1 MIDTASPAERVEADV
16 VIVGGGSAGCVVAR
30 RLADADPSLQ
40 VVLIEAGAGT
50 RSFMAEIPG
59 MTVRLMGNPKTDWL
73 YAAEPDPSAAGRTLF
88 WSGGRMLG
96 GSSAINGLVYIR
108 GLRRDYDAWAEAGC
122 PGWGWRDVEP
132 YFRKAEGFEDDG
144 EPSLGRDGPY
154 KVSRIRSVHP
164 LSRRFV
170 EACAEIGLPTLDDHG
185 RGDAEGAFINLT
197 SQSHGQRSSTGNRY
211 LPSAARRS
219 NLRVLAGMVADRVIL
234 DGQRATGVRAVAEG
248 GRVVDVRARA
258 QVVLSAGTVQSPAL
272 LLRSGIGPAA
282 QLQALG
288 IPVTFDAAL
297 VGSNLQDHCGLTLS
311 KFVNMPTYNS
321 ESTGLHAA
329 THLLNYLALRK
340 GPLASAAVQGMGWAR
355 TDCALA
361 EPDIHLNWLP
371 YGIDYTVTPPAL
383 HKRPAVSLGICV
395 SRPHTRGQ
403 IRLRSASAADKP
415 IIDLR
420 LAGDV
425 RDVATIKGGIRLM
438 ERIFATKALSS
449 AVIGRCNPDRPLE
462 TDAELDEFI
471 RHNVGIGYHGV
482 GSCRMGSDP
491 ASVVDTTLKVRGVDG
506 LRVIDASVMPRL
518 VSANTNAATIMIGEI
533 GAERLIHDL
542 RATPVSH
549 ARSGDGVTA

>member
-1 MIDTASPAERVEADV
+1 MIASASHAESVEADV

-40 VVLIEAGAGT
+40 VVLIEAGAGSS
-50 RSFMAEIPG
+50 SFMAEIPG

-73 YAAEPDPSAAGRTLF
+73 YAAEPDPSAAGRTLY

-96 GSSAINGLVYIR
+96 GSSSINGLVYIR
-108 GLRRDYDAWAEAGC
+108 GLRRDYDAWADAGC
-122 PGWGWRDVEP
+122 TGWGWRDVEP
-132 YFRKAEGFEDDG
+132 YFRRAEGFEDDG
-144 EPSLGRDGPY
+144 EQALGRDGPY
-154 KVSRIRSVHP
+154 KISRIRSVHP

-170 EACAEIGLPTLDDHG
+170 EACAEIGLPTLEDHG
-185 RGDAEGAFINLT
+185 RGDAAGAFINLT
-197 SQSHGQRSSTGNRY
+197 SQSRGQRSSTGNRY
-211 LPSAARRS
+211 LPASARRA

-234 DGQRATGVRAVAEG
+234 DGRRATGVRAVAEG
-248 GRVVDVRARA
+248 GRLVEVHARA

-282 QLQALG
+282 QLQALD
-288 IPVTFDAAL
+288 IPVACDAAQ
-297 VGSNLQDHCGLTLS
+297 VGANLQEHCGLTIS
-311 KFVNMPTYNS
+311 KFVNVATYNS
-321 ESTGLHAA
+321 ESSGPHAVR
-329 THLLNYLALRK
+329 HLLNYLAFRK

-355 TDCALA
+355 TDPALT

-403 IRLRSASAADKP
+403 IRLRSASVADKP

-420 LAGDV
+420 LAGDE

-438 ERIFATKALSS
+438 ELIFATKALSS
-449 AVIGRCNPDRPLE
+449 AVIGRCNPDRPLQ
-462 TDAELDEFI
+462 TDAELEEFI

-482 GSCRMGSDP
+482 GSCRMGSDD
-491 ASVVDTTLKVRGVDG
+491 ASVVDTALKVRGIER

-518 VSANTNAATIMIGEI
+518 VSANTNAASIMIGEK
-533 GAERLIHDL
+533 GAEQLIQDL
-542 RATPVSH
+542 RGLPAAS
-549 ARSGDGVTA
+549 ARFGDGVAA